1 MEEELIIDRFEG
13 YIAICEDRKTGKYKE
28 ISKENLQEGLREGD
42 LIKFENGKYVKNE
55 ERQDEIEKEIKE
67 KMNKVWED

>member
-1 MEEELIIDRFEG
+1 MEEELIIDRFEEN
-13 YIAICEDRKTGKYKE
+13 IAICEDRETGKYKE
-28 ISKENLQEGLREGD
+28 ILKENLQEGLKEGD
-42 LIKFENGKYVKNE
+42 LIKFENGKYVKNK